1 MHDHKTAGIPIG
13 QGVTLVIAKKMAAGP
28 GGYADFGTGP
38 DFPPSPEP
46 EHPEPAGPAGSD
58 KLGEEIRDISER
70 LCEIA
75 TEMGAPKGEMPGDE
89 GPEDSEVDESPD
101 EPISEK
107 KELS

>member
-13 QGVTLVIAKKMAAGP
+13 QGVTLVIAKKTAAGP

-38 DFPPSPEP
+38 DFPDMPEP
-46 EHPEPAGPAGSD
+46 QPAGPAGSD
-58 KLGEEIRDISER
+58 ELGEEIRTISER

-75 TEMGAPKGEMPGDE
+75 TEMGAPKGEMAGDE
-89 GPEDSEVDESPD
+89 GPKDSEVDDSQD

>member
-1 MHDHKTAGIPIG
+1 MHDHKSAGIPIG

-38 DFPPSPEP
+38 DFPPMPAP
-46 EHPEPAGPAGSD
+46 EHPDSAGPAGSD
-58 KLGEEIRDISER
+58 KLGEEIRTISDR

-75 TEMGAPKGEMPGDE
+75 TEMGAPEAEMPGDE
-89 GPEDSEVDESPD
+89 GPKDSEEDESQD

>member
-1 MHDHKTAGIPIG
+1 MHDHKSAGMPIG
-13 QGVTLVIAKKMAAGP
+13 QGVTLVIAKKSAAGP

-38 DFPPSPEP
+38 DFPAMPEP
-46 EHPEPAGPAGSD
+46 ESAGPAGSD
-58 KLGEEIRDISER
+58 ALGEEIRAISDR

-75 TEMGAPKGEMPGDE
+75 TKMGAPEAEMPGDE
-89 GPEDSEVDESPD
+89 GPKDSEVDDSHD

>member
-1 MHDHKTAGIPIG
+1 MHDHKSAGMPIG
-13 QGVTLVIAKKMAAGP
+13 QGVTLVIAKKAAAGP

-38 DFPPSPEP
+38 DFPAMPDS
-46 EHPEPAGPAGSD
+46 HHADPAGDPDSSE
-58 KLGEEIRDISER
+58 LGEEIRAISDR

-75 TEMGAPKGEMPGDE
+75 TKMGAPEAEMPGDE
-89 GPEDSEVDESPD
+89 GPEDADSQD